1 GGMGK
6 TVRLWDTATGTHRQ
20 TLEGHD
26 GWVRA
31 VAFSPDGNMLASA
44 SSDKI
49 RLWDTAT
56 GTHRQ
61 TLEGHNGWVNTV
73 AFSRNG
79 QCLET
84 DRGLL

>member
-1 GGMGK
+1 
-6 TVRLWDTATGTHRQ
+6 
-20 TLEGHD
+20 LEGHD

-44 SSDKI
+44 SSDEI
-49 RLWDTAT
+49 RLWNTAT

-61 TLEGHNGWVNTV
+61 TLEGHYGWVNTV

-79 QCLET
+79 
-84 DRGLL
+84 